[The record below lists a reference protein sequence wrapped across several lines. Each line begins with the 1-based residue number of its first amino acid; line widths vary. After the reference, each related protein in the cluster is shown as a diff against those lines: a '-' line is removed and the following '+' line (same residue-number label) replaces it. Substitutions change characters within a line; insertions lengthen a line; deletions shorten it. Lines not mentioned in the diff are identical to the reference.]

1 MSAKKIIGT
10 VINVSFEIILLA
22 LVVIAI
28 YNCGLKAY
36 DFGYSIFTQSPVS
49 SEPGEDILV
58 KISASDSEYDVAK
71 LLETK
76 GVIKD
81 ANVFFTQLK
90 LQSSSTKI
98 VPGEYTVN
106 TSMNFERIIEIIT
119 GRKDSSEE
127 DSLSEDD

>member
-22 LVVIAI
+22 LVVIAV
-28 YNCGLKAY
+28 YNCGIKAY
-36 DFGYSIFTQSPVS
+36 DFGYSIFTQGPVS
-49 SEPGEDILV
+49 AEPGEDILI
-58 KISASDSEYDVAK
+58 KISDSDSEYDVAK
-71 LLETK
+71 LLKTK

-106 TSMNFERIIEIIT
+106 TSMNFERIIETIT
-119 GRKDSSEE
+119 GKKDSSSEE
-127 DSLSEDD
+127 SSKED